1 MLVCEIE
8 KNKSARQENASG
20 SVKGLS
26 DCEIMTKTA
35 APSGVYDVFISY
47 AHKSPKE
54 ATKMYENLLD
64 LQPDLKVFL
73 DRSELRTGVSVYL
86 HCWCVCACVLV
97 CVLMSQCVCV
107 YICVCVRVRVRVCVC
122 MRLCV
127 GELTYCWL
135 GLM

>member
-26 DCEIMTKTA
+26 DGEIMTKPA

-73 DRSELRTGVSVYL
+73 DRSELRTGVSVHL
-86 HCWCVCACVLV
+86 HCWCVCVCACVRVCVLV

-107 YICVCVRVRVRVCVC
+107 CVCARACVRVYEAMC
-122 MRLCV
+122 
-127 GELTYCWL
+127 
-135 GLM
+135 

>member
-8 KNKSARQENASG
+8 KKKSARQENASG
-20 SVKGLS
+20 SGKGLS
-26 DCEIMTKTA
+26 DREIMTKPA
-35 APSGVYDVFISY
+35 VPSGVYDVFISY

-86 HCWCVCACVLV
+86 PCWCVCACVHA
-97 CVLMSQCVCV
+97 CMRPC
-107 YICVCVRVRVRVCVC
+107 IRAWVR

-135 GLM
+135 GLMWVCC